1 MKKLPQKHSKK
12 DKKKESGSK
21 KRGSN
26 SPESKAP
33 AKRRRIIE
41 AISRDELPKI
51 DMKFSDLERVMND
64 RFTDVLKSLQSKNET
79 VEKENVT
86 KESHKEGHHSDD
98 VADFEGNSDPISPNF
113 VMKTPHKMKIRQDG
127 DSSENIVH
135 VAGSSCAD
143 SPVKEMDKS
152 VEMEEDKF
160 NQALSHFTSCEQ
172 QEKDDGIEKLSDIIV
187 EEIKPIDSVFPV
199 QGHEMALT
207 IYKPPPPTPDEYM
220 ISDTAIVSAFSTPKK
235 IVSEVKKTPAQ
246 WNRKPSKIFHSPF
259 LTHFGSSTKG
269 KIFFST
275 ERKKYP
281 FEGYDINGNSPNVE
295 IEVFE
300 EWIKEGLYRKDKD
313 DHYKYLDVIMYY
325 LRKKYKNKNF
335 PSKRYTTK
343 DCFFKVYI
351 DKAYMNYY
359 DAGAGKELATQ
370 DASAKTDEVAD
381 MEMTLIN
388 TIKGSSPHIG
398 QPWHLVDEFFVPINC
413 DGAFHWILAVIAL
426 KDRCI
431 HVYDSMASSRKRTQ
445 TSEIEKDCGVFVSVY
460 AEYLSEGL
468 DISSSKVDAHYHRLR
483 YASILCKYGSVKAE
497 NGYFSEN
504 DDLQRP
510 RMKTIKNVVDD
521 INFDDVSSV

>member
-281 FEGYDINGNSPNVE
+281 FEGYDINGNSPN
-295 IEVFE
+295 
-300 EWIKEGLYRKDKD
+300 
-313 DHYKYLDVIMYY
+313 YLDVIMYY

-483 YASILCKYGSVKAE
+483 YASILCKYGSVKEE

-510 RMKTIKNVVDD
+510 RMKVTQKKSIVFCVFN
-521 INFDDVSSV
+521 SC